1 MRLKSKD
8 LISTEDLSRDEIEL
22 IISTAESFKVISER
36 DIKKVPTLRGR
47 TIINLFY
54 EPSTRTRTSFEIA
67 AKRMS
72 ADAINIST
80 SSSSIVKGE
89 TLRDTARNL
98 EAMNPDCLVV
108 RHSSSGTPNILAKYL
123 RCSVVNA
130 GDGAHEHPSQA
141 LLDLFTIREAKGR
154 IEGLKVAI
162 VGDITHS
169 RVARSNIYA
178 LGKMG
183 AEVRVVGPPT
193 MIPMDIDNMGCSV
206 FHDLKDA
213 IVDVDVIIM
222 LRIQMERQKTPSFP
236 SIREYSALYGLDEK
250 KLEKA
255 PDGVVILHPGP
266 INRGVEITPEVADGP
281 YSLILDQVKNG
292 IAVRM
297 AIFYLLIGG
306 AREEEG

>member
-1 MRLKSKD
+1 LRLKSKD

-22 IISTAESFKVISER
+22 IISTAESFKEISER

-54 EPSTRTRTSFEIA
+54 ESSTRTRTSFEIA

-72 ADAINIST
+72 ADAINISI
-80 SSSSIVKGE
+80 SSSSVVKGE
-89 TLRDTARNL
+89 TLRDTAKNL

-162 VGDITHS
+162 VGDITNS
-169 RVARSNIYA
+169 RVARSNIHA

-193 MIPMDIDNMGCSV
+193 MIPMDIDKMGCSV

-222 LRIQMERQKTPSFP
+222 LRIQMERQKAPSFP
-236 SIREYSALYGLDEK
+236 SVREYSALYGLDGK
-250 KLEKA
+250 KLEKV
-255 PDGVVILHPGP
+255 PKDVVILHPGP

-281 YSLILDQVKNG
+281 CSLILDQVKNG

-306 AREEEG
+306 AREEG